1 MPGDFSLLIELNLH
15 TIRSIFAFRKKNMFD
30 KLEKVKQRY
39 NEIAE
44 LLNKPETA
52 NDQKEFR
59 RLSKEYSDLTDIVNA
74 YDEYIKVKAQLEEN
88 KKLLYETNDAE
99 MKELAASEQE
109 ELQNRFDKLEADI
122 KELLVPKDPNDSKNA
137 MLEIRAGTG
146 GDEAAL
152 FAADLY
158 RMYTRF
164 AERIGWKMEIV
175 TYNESSGLGGLKEV
189 IVSVT
194 GKDIYGTLKYESGVH
209 RVQRVPETETQ
220 GRVHTSAA
228 SVAVLP
234 EADEVDIDINPADLK
249 IDVFRSG
256 GAGGQNVN
264 KVETAI
270 RITHIPTG
278 VVVQCQDERS
288 QLKNKQKAM
297 KVLRSRLLEA
307 EIEKHDKET
316 SQKRKL
322 MVGSGDRSDK
332 IRTYNFPQNRL
343 TDHRI
348 GLTMYNLSQVME
360 GDLAELFEKL
370 KIADRAE
377 KLSEE
382 QG

>member
-1 MPGDFSLLIELNLH
+1 
-15 TIRSIFAFRKKNMFD
+15 MFD
-30 KLEKVKQRY
+30 KLEKVKERY
-39 NEIAE
+39 NEISE
-44 LLNKPETA
+44 LLNKPETV

-59 RLSKEYSDLTDIVNA
+59 RLSKEYSDLTEIVNA
-74 YDEYIKVKAQLEEN
+74 YDEYIRVKHGLEEN

-109 ELQNRFDKLEADI
+109 ELQKRFDELEAEI
-122 KELLVPKDPNDSKNA
+122 KELLVPKDPNDGKNA
-137 MLEIRAGTG
+137 ILEIRAGTG
-146 GDEAAL
+146 GEEASL

-158 RMYTRF
+158 RMYTRY
-164 AERIGWKMEIV
+164 AEKKGWKMEIDSF
-175 TYNESSGLGGLKEV
+175 NESGGLGGIKEV
-189 IVSVT
+189 IVSVS
-194 GKDIYGTLKYESGVH
+194 GKDIYGNLKYESGVH

-234 EADEVDIDINPADLK
+234 EADEVDVEINTTDLK

-297 KVLRSRLLEA
+297 KILRSRLLEA
-307 EIEKHDKET
+307 EIERHNREI
-316 SQKRKL
+316 SNKRKI

-332 IRTYNFPQNRL
+332 IRTYNFPQNRI

-348 GLTMYNLSQVME
+348 GLTLYNLSQVIE
-360 GDLAELFEKL
+360 GDLDELIEKL

-377 KLSEE
+377 KLAEE
-382 QG
+382 TA

>member
-1 MPGDFSLLIELNLH
+1 
-15 TIRSIFAFRKKNMFD
+15 MFD

-39 NEIAE
+39 NEISE

-99 MKELAASEQE
+99 MKELAANEQE
-109 ELQNRFDKLEADI
+109 ELQNRFDKLEAEI

-158 RMYTRF
+158 RMYSRF
-164 AERIGWKMEIV
+164 AERIGWKMEVV

-234 EADEVDIDINPADLK
+234 EADEVDIEINPADLK

-382 QG
+382 QV

>member
-1 MPGDFSLLIELNLH
+1 
-15 TIRSIFAFRKKNMFD
+15 MFD
-30 KLEKVKQRY
+30 KLDKVKERY

-44 LLNKPETA
+44 LLNRPETA

-59 RLSKEYSDLTDIVNA
+59 KLSKEYSDLTDIVNA
-74 YDEYIKVKAQLEEN
+74 YDEYVKVKHQLEEN
-88 KKLLYETNDAE
+88 KKLLYETSDAD
-99 MKELAASEQE
+99 MKELAAAEQE
-109 ELQNRFDKLEADI
+109 ELQQRFDKLEADI

-158 RMYTRF
+158 RMYSRY
-164 AERIGWKMEIV
+164 AERIGWKMEVV
-175 TYNESSGLGGLKEV
+175 TYNESSGPGGLKEV

-234 EADEVDIDINPADLK
+234 EADEVDIEINPVDLK

-307 EIEKHDKET
+307 EIEKHEKET

-360 GDLAELFEKL
+360 GDLEELFEKL

-377 KLSEE
+377 KLAEE
-382 QG
+382 QT

>member
-1 MPGDFSLLIELNLH
+1 
-15 TIRSIFAFRKKNMFD
+15 MFD
-30 KLEKVKQRY
+30 KLKKVTTRY

-44 LLNKPETA
+44 LLSRPDAA
-52 NDQKEFR
+52 NDQREYR
-59 RLSKEYSDLTDIVNA
+59 RLSKEYSDLTEIVTKF
-74 YDEYIKVKAQLEEN
+74 DEYEKTKTRLEEN
-88 KKLLYETNDAE
+88 KKLLYETADAE
-99 MKELAASEQE
+99 MKELASAEQE
-109 ELQNRFDKLEADI
+109 ELQQAFEKLEAEI

-137 MLEIRAGTG
+137 ILEIRAGTG

-152 FAADLY
+152 FAADLF
-158 RMYTRF
+158 RMYSRY
-164 AERIGWKMEIV
+164 AEKKGWKMETV
-175 TYNESSGLGGLKEV
+175 TFNESSGLGGLKEV
-189 IVSVT
+189 IINVT
-194 GKDIYGTLKYESGVH
+194 GNDIYGALKYESGVH

-234 EADEVDIDINPADLK
+234 EADEVDIDINTADLK

-270 RITHIPTG
+270 RITHLPTG

-307 EIEKHDKET
+307 EIEKQNQLV

-348 GLTMYNLSQVME
+348 GLTMYNLAQVME
-360 GDLAELFEKL
+360 GDLDELFEKL

-382 QG
+382 SHA

>member
-1 MPGDFSLLIELNLH
+1 
-15 TIRSIFAFRKKNMFD
+15 MFD
-30 KLEKVKQRY
+30 KLEKVKERY

-74 YDEYIKVKAQLEEN
+74 YDEYIKVKHQLEEN

-109 ELQNRFDKLEADI
+109 ELQARFERLESDI

-164 AERIGWKMEIV
+164 AERTGWKMEIV
-175 TYNESSGLGGLKEV
+175 TYNESSIPGGLKEV

-234 EADEVDIDINPADLK
+234 EADEVDIEINPVDLK

-307 EIEKHDKET
+307 EIEKHEKET

-348 GLTMYNLSQVME
+348 GLTMYNLSQIME
-360 GDLAELFEKL
+360 GDLEELFEKL

-377 KLSEE
+377 KLAEE
-382 QG
+382 QV

>member
-1 MPGDFSLLIELNLH
+1 
-15 TIRSIFAFRKKNMFD
+15 MFD

-44 LLNKPETA
+44 LLNKPETI
-52 NDQKEFR
+52 NDQNEFR

-74 YDEYIKVKAQLEEN
+74 YDNYIRVKAQLEEN

-99 MKELAASEQE
+99 MKELASAEQE
-109 ELQNRFDKLEADI
+109 ELQKHFDSLEAEM
-122 KELLVPKDPNDSKNA
+122 KELLIPKDPNDGKNA
-137 MLEIRAGTG
+137 ILEIRAGTG

-158 RMYTRF
+158 RMYTRY
-164 AERIGWKMEIV
+164 AERKGWKMEVV
-175 TYNESSGLGGLKEV
+175 TFNESSGPGGLKEV
-189 IVSVT
+189 IVNVS
-194 GKDIYGTLKYESGVH
+194 GKDIYGALKYESGVH

-234 EADEVDIDINPADLK
+234 EADEVDVEVNPVDLK

-307 EIEKHDKET
+307 EIEKHQRET
-316 SQKRKL
+316 SDKRKL

-348 GLTMYNLSQVME
+348 GLTMYNLSQIME
-360 GDLAELFEKL
+360 GDLEELFEKL
-370 KIADRAE
+370 KIADRSE
-377 KLSEE
+377 KLSED
-382 QG
+382 QAN

>member
-1 MPGDFSLLIELNLH
+1 
-15 TIRSIFAFRKKNMFD
+15 MFD
-30 KLEKVKQRY
+30 KLEKVKERY

-74 YDEYIKVKAQLEEN
+74 YDEYIKVKHQLEEN

-109 ELQNRFDKLEADI
+109 ELQVRFERLESDI

-164 AERIGWKMEIV
+164 AERTGWKMEIV
-175 TYNESSGLGGLKEV
+175 TYNESSIPGGLKEV

-234 EADEVDIDINPADLK
+234 EADEVDIEINPVDLK

-307 EIEKHDKET
+307 EIEKHEKET

-348 GLTMYNLSQVME
+348 GLTMYNLSQIME
-360 GDLAELFEKL
+360 GDLEELFEKL

-377 KLSEE
+377 KLAEE
-382 QG
+382 QV

>member
-1 MPGDFSLLIELNLH
+1 
-15 TIRSIFAFRKKNMFD
+15 MFD
-30 KLEKVKQRY
+30 KLEKVKLRF

-44 LLNKPETA
+44 LLNQPGTA

-74 YDEYIKVKAQLEEN
+74 YDEYVKVKAQLEEN
-88 KKLLYETNDAE
+88 KKLLFETNDAD
-99 MKELAASEQE
+99 MKELASNEQE
-109 ELQNRFDKLEADI
+109 ELQSKYDKLEAEM

-158 RMYTRF
+158 RMYSRF
-164 AERIGWKMEIV
+164 AERIGWKLELV

-189 IVSVT
+189 IVSVS

-234 EADEVDIDINPADLK
+234 EADEVDVEINPVDLK

-270 RITHIPTG
+270 RITHLPTG

-307 EIEKHDKET
+307 EIERHNQAI

-332 IRTYNFPQNRL
+332 IRTYNYPQNRL

-370 KIADRAE
+370 KIADRSE

-382 QG
+382 QV

>member
-1 MPGDFSLLIELNLH
+1 
-15 TIRSIFAFRKKNMFD
+15 MFD

-44 LLNKPETA
+44 LLNKPETIS
-52 NDQKEFR
+52 NQREFR
-59 RLSKEYSDLTDIVNA
+59 KLSKEYSDLTRIVEA
-74 YDEYIKVKAQLEEN
+74 YDEYNIVKLQVEEN
-88 KKLLYETNDAE
+88 RKLLFENLDAD
-99 MKELAASEQE
+99 MKELAKAEQE
-109 ELQNRFDKLEADI
+109 ELDVKITALEVEI
-122 KELLVPKDPNDSKNA
+122 KELLVPKDPNDAKNA
-137 MLEIRAGTG
+137 ILEIRAGTG

-152 FAADLY
+152 FAGDLY
-158 RMYTRF
+158 RMYTRY
-164 AERIGWKMEIV
+164 AEKKGWKMETI
-175 TYNESSGLGGLKEV
+175 TFNESSGPGGLKEV
-189 IVSVT
+189 IIDVS
-194 GKDIYGTLKYESGVH
+194 GNDIYGTLKYESGVH
-209 RVQRVPETETQ
+209 RVQRVPLTETQ

-234 EADEVDIDINPADLK
+234 EADEVDVEINTVDLK

-270 RITHIPTG
+270 RITHLPTG

-297 KVLRSRLLEA
+297 KMLRSRLLEA
-307 EIEKHDKET
+307 EIERTNKLVSD
-316 SQKRKL
+316 KRKL

-332 IRTYNFPQNRL
+332 IRTYNFPQNRV

-348 GLTMYNLSQVME
+348 GLTLYNLAQVID
-360 GDLAELFEKL
+360 GDLDELIEKL

-377 KLSEE
+377 KLSEDNS
-382 QG
+382 

>member
-1 MPGDFSLLIELNLH
+1 LLIELNLH
-15 TIRSIFAFRKKNMFD
+15 SNKGIFVPITDKQYMFD

-39 NEIAE
+39 NEIAD
-44 LLNKPETA
+44 LLNQPGTA
-52 NDQKEFR
+52 NDQREFR
-59 RLSKEYSDLTDIVNA
+59 RLSKEYSDLTEIVNA
-74 YDEYIKVKAQLEEN
+74 YDEYIKVKALLEEN
-88 KKLLYETNDAE
+88 KKLLYETNDIE
-99 MKELAASEQE
+99 MKEMAATEQE
-109 ELQNRFDKLEADI
+109 ELQSRYNSLEAQM

-158 RMYTRF
+158 RMYSRYF
-164 AERIGWKMEIV
+164 EKKGWKIETV
-175 TYNESSGLGGLKEV
+175 TFNESSGPGGLREV
-189 IVSVT
+189 IISVT
-194 GKDIYGTLKYESGVH
+194 GKDIYGALKYESGVH

-234 EADEVDIDINPADLK
+234 EADEVDVEINSTDLK

-307 EIEKHDKET
+307 EIERHNKEIST
-316 SQKRKL
+316 KRKI

-360 GDLAELFEKL
+360 GDLDELFEKL
-370 KIADRAE
+370 KIADRSE

-382 QG
+382 SV

>member
-1 MPGDFSLLIELNLH
+1 
-15 TIRSIFAFRKKNMFD
+15 MFD
-30 KLEKVKQRY
+30 KLEKVKERY

-44 LLNKPETA
+44 LLNKPETIR
-52 NDQKEFR
+52 DQNEFR

-74 YDEYIKVKAQLEEN
+74 YDEYVKVKSQLEVN
-88 KKLLYETNDAE
+88 KKLLFETNDAD
-99 MKELAASEQE
+99 MKELASAEQE
-109 ELQNRFDKLEADI
+109 DLQSKFDKLEAEI

-137 MLEIRAGTG
+137 ILEIRAGTG

-158 RMYTRF
+158 RMYTRY

-175 TYNESSGLGGLKEV
+175 TYNESSGPGGLKEV
-189 IVSVT
+189 IINVT
-194 GKDIYGTLKYESGVH
+194 GKDIYGTIKYESGVH

-234 EADEVDIDINPADLK
+234 EADEVDVIINSVDLK

-270 RITHIPTG
+270 RITHLPTG

-297 KVLRSRLLEA
+297 KVLRSRILEA
-307 EIEKHDKET
+307 EIEKQNQLV

-348 GLTMYNLSQVME
+348 GLTMYNLAQVME
-360 GDLAELFEKL
+360 GDLEELFEKL

-382 QG
+382 QT

>member
-1 MPGDFSLLIELNLH
+1 
-15 TIRSIFAFRKKNMFD
+15 MFD

-44 LLNKPETA
+44 LLNKPETV
-52 NDQKEFR
+52 NNQKEFR
-59 RLSKEYSDLTDIVNA
+59 KLSKEYSELSDLVNT
-74 YDEYIKVKAQLEEN
+74 YEEYVKVKQQFEDN
-88 KKLLYETNDAE
+88 KKLLYETSDAE
-99 MKELAASEQE
+99 LKTLAESENE
-109 ELQNRFDKLEADI
+109 ELQNRIEKLESEI

-137 MLEIRAGTG
+137 ILEIRAGTG
-146 GDEAAL
+146 GEEAAL

-158 RMYTRF
+158 RMYSRY
-164 AERIGWKMEIV
+164 AEKKGWKIEIE
-175 TYNESSGLGGLKEV
+175 TFNESSGLGGIKEV
-189 IVSVT
+189 IAT
-194 GKDIYGTLKYESGVH
+194 INGKDVYGTLKYESGVH

-234 EADEVDIDINPADLK
+234 EADEVDVEINPADLK
-249 IDVFRSG
+249 IDVYRSG

-270 RITHIPTG
+270 RITHIPSG

-297 KVLRSRLLEA
+297 KILRSRLLEA
-307 EIEKHDKET
+307 EIEKHNREIST
-316 SQKRKL
+316 KRKL

-348 GLTMYNLSQVME
+348 GLTMYNLSQIME
-360 GDLAELFEKL
+360 GDLEELFEKL
-370 KIADRAE
+370 KFADRAE
-377 KLSEE
+377 KLAE
-382 QG
+382 QQ

>member
-1 MPGDFSLLIELNLH
+1 
-15 TIRSIFAFRKKNMFD
+15 MFD
-30 KLEKVKQRY
+30 KLEKAKERY
-39 NEIAE
+39 KEITE
-44 LLNKPETA
+44 LLNKPETIA
-52 NDQKEFR
+52 DQNEFR
-59 RLSKEYSDLTDIVNA
+59 KLSKEYSELTDIVKA
-74 YDEYIKVKAQLEEN
+74 YDEYNRLKAELEAN
-88 KKLLYETNDAE
+88 RKLQYDNTDTD
-99 MKELAASEQE
+99 MKELALAE
-109 ELQNRFDKLEADI
+109 EAELVPKFEKIEADL

-137 MLEIRAGTG
+137 ILEIRAGTG

-158 RMYTRF
+158 RMYSRY
-164 AERIGWKMEIV
+164 AEKVGWKMEVI
-175 TYNESSGLGGLKEV
+175 TFNESSGPGGIKEV
-189 IVSVT
+189 VINIS
-194 GKDIYGTLKYESGVH
+194 GKDIYGTIKYESGVH
-209 RVQRVPETETQ
+209 RVQRVPLTETQ

-234 EADEVDIDINPADLK
+234 EADEVDVDINPVDLK

-288 QLKNKQKAM
+288 QLKNKMKAM

-307 EIEKHDKET
+307 EIEKQNKLVSD
-316 SQKRKL
+316 KRKL

-332 IRTYNFPQNRL
+332 IRTYNYPQNRV

-348 GLTMYNLSQVME
+348 GLTLYNLAQVME
-360 GDLAELFEKL
+360 GDIEELLEKL
-370 KIADRAE
+370 KIADRSQL
-377 KLSEE
+377 LSEE
-382 QG
+382 KV

>member
-1 MPGDFSLLIELNLH
+1 
-15 TIRSIFAFRKKNMFD
+15 MFD
-30 KLEKVKQRY
+30 KLEKVKERY

-74 YDEYIKVKAQLEEN
+74 YDEYIKVKHQLEEN

-109 ELQNRFDKLEADI
+109 ELQARFVRLESDI

-164 AERIGWKMEIV
+164 AERTGWKMEIV
-175 TYNESSGLGGLKEV
+175 TYNESSIPGGLKEV

-234 EADEVDIDINPADLK
+234 EADEVDIEINPVDLK

-307 EIEKHDKET
+307 EIEKHEKET

-348 GLTMYNLSQVME
+348 GLTMYNLSQIME
-360 GDLAELFEKL
+360 GDLEELFEKL

-377 KLSEE
+377 KLAEE
-382 QG
+382 QV

>member
-1 MPGDFSLLIELNLH
+1 
-15 TIRSIFAFRKKNMFD
+15 MFD

-44 LLNKPETA
+44 LLNKPETV
-52 NDQKEFR
+52 NDQKEYR

-74 YDEYIKVKAQLEEN
+74 YDEYLRVKSRLEEN

-109 ELQNRFDKLEADI
+109 ELQNKFDKLEAEI
-122 KELLVPKDPNDSKNA
+122 KELLIPKDPNDSKNA

-175 TYNESSGLGGLKEV
+175 TYNESSGPGGLKEV
-189 IVSVT
+189 IVSVS

-234 EADEVDIDINPADLK
+234 EADEVDVEVNSVDLK

-307 EIEKHDKET
+307 EIEKQNQLV

-360 GDLAELFEKL
+360 GDLEELFEKL
-370 KIADRAE
+370 KIADRSE

-382 QG
+382 Q

>member
-1 MPGDFSLLIELNLH
+1 
-15 TIRSIFAFRKKNMFD
+15 MFD
-30 KLEKVKQRY
+30 KLEKVKERY

-74 YDEYIKVKAQLEEN
+74 YDEYIKVKHQLEEN

-109 ELQNRFDKLEADI
+109 ELQARFERLEADI

-164 AERIGWKMEIV
+164 AERTGWKMEIV
-175 TYNESSGLGGLKEV
+175 TYNESSIPGGLKEV

-234 EADEVDIDINPADLK
+234 EADEVDIEINPVDLK

-307 EIEKHDKET
+307 EIEKHEKET

-348 GLTMYNLSQVME
+348 GLTMYNLSQIME
-360 GDLAELFEKL
+360 GDLEELFEKL

-377 KLSEE
+377 KLAEE
-382 QG
+382 QV

>member
-1 MPGDFSLLIELNLH
+1 
-15 TIRSIFAFRKKNMFD
+15 MFD
-30 KLEKVKQRY
+30 KLEKVKERY

-74 YDEYIKVKAQLEEN
+74 YDEYIKVKHQLEEN

-109 ELQNRFDKLEADI
+109 ELQARFERLEADI

-164 AERIGWKMEIV
+164 AESTGWKMEIV
-175 TYNESSGLGGLKEV
+175 TYNESSIPGGLKEV

-234 EADEVDIDINPADLK
+234 EADEVDIEINPVDLK

-307 EIEKHDKET
+307 EIEKHEKET

-348 GLTMYNLSQVME
+348 GLTMYNLSQIME
-360 GDLAELFEKL
+360 GDLEELFEKL

-377 KLSEE
+377 KLAEE
-382 QG
+382 QV

>member
-1 MPGDFSLLIELNLH
+1 
-15 TIRSIFAFRKKNMFD
+15 MFD
-30 KLEKVKQRY
+30 KLERVKQRY
-39 NEIAE
+39 NEIAD
-44 LLNKPETA
+44 LLNQPGTA
-52 NDQKEFR
+52 NDQREFR
-59 RLSKEYSDLTDIVNA
+59 RLSKEYSDLTEIVNA
-74 YDEYIKVKAQLEEN
+74 YDEYIKVKALLEEN
-88 KKLLYETNDAE
+88 KKLLYETNDIE
-99 MKELAASEQE
+99 MKEMAATEQE
-109 ELQNRFDKLEADI
+109 ELQSRYNSLEAQM

-158 RMYTRF
+158 RMYSRYF
-164 AERIGWKMEIV
+164 EKKGWKTETV
-175 TYNESSGLGGLKEV
+175 TFNESSGLGGLREV

-194 GKDIYGTLKYESGVH
+194 GKDIYGALKYESGVH

-234 EADEVDIDINPADLK
+234 EADEVDIDINPSDLK

-307 EIEKHDKET
+307 EIERHDREVST
-316 SQKRKL
+316 KRKL

-360 GDLAELFEKL
+360 GDLDELFEKL
-370 KIADRAE
+370 KIADRSE

-382 QG
+382 SV

>member
-1 MPGDFSLLIELNLH
+1 
-15 TIRSIFAFRKKNMFD
+15 MFD

-74 YDEYIKVKAQLEEN
+74 YDGYIRVKAQLEEN

-109 ELQNRFDKLEADI
+109 ELQGRFDKLEAEI

-234 EADEVDIDINPADLK
+234 EADEVDIEINPVDLK

-382 QG
+382 Q

>member
-1 MPGDFSLLIELNLH
+1 
-15 TIRSIFAFRKKNMFD
+15 MFD

-44 LLNKPETA
+44 LLNKPETMS
-52 NDQKEFR
+52 DQKEFR
-59 RLSKEYSDLTDIVNA
+59 RLSKEYSDLTEIVNA
-74 YDEYIKVKAQLEEN
+74 YDEYNSIKQQLEEN
-88 KKLLYETNDAE
+88 KKLLYETSDSE
-99 MKELAASEQE
+99 MKELAIAEKE
-109 ELQNRFDKLEADI
+109 ELEGKFTEFENLI

-146 GDEAAL
+146 GEEAAL

-158 RMYTRF
+158 RMYTRY
-164 AERIGWKMEIV
+164 AEKKGWKMETV
-175 TYNESSGLGGLKEV
+175 TFNESSGLGGLKEV

-209 RVQRVPETETQ
+209 RVQRVPETEAQ

-234 EADEVDIDINPADLK
+234 EADEVDVEINPTDLK

-297 KVLRSRLLEA
+297 KILRSRLLEA
-307 EIEKHDKET
+307 EIEKHDKEI
-316 SQKRKL
+316 SKKRKL

-332 IRTYNFPQNRL
+332 IRTYNFPQNRV

-348 GLTMYNLSQVME
+348 GLTLYNLSQIIE
-360 GDLAELFEKL
+360 GDLDELIEKL
-370 KIADRAE
+370 KIADRSE
-377 KLSEE
+377 QLSMSNE
-382 QG
+382 Q

>member
-1 MPGDFSLLIELNLH
+1 
-15 TIRSIFAFRKKNMFD
+15 MFD
-30 KLEKVKQRY
+30 KLEKVKERY

-44 LLNKPETA
+44 LLNKPETIA
-52 NDQKEFR
+52 DQREFR
-59 RLSKEYSDLTDIVNA
+59 RLSKEYSDLAGIVEA
-74 YDEYIKVKAQLEEN
+74 YDQYNKVKAQVEEN
-88 KKLLYETNDAE
+88 RKLLFENLDAD
-99 MKELAASEQE
+99 MKELAKAEQE
-109 ELQNRFDKLEADI
+109 ELDVKLTTLEAEI
-122 KELLVPKDPNDSKNA
+122 KELLVPKDPNDAKNA
-137 MLEIRAGTG
+137 ILEIRAGTG

-158 RMYTRF
+158 RMYTRYG
-164 AERIGWKMEIV
+164 ESKGWKMETI
-175 TYNESSGLGGLKEV
+175 TFNESSGLGGLKEV
-189 IVSVT
+189 ILDVS

-209 RVQRVPETETQ
+209 RVQRVPLTETQ

-234 EADEVDIDINPADLK
+234 EADEVDVEINTNDLK

-297 KVLRSRLLEA
+297 KMLRSRLLEA
-307 EIEKHDKET
+307 EIERTNKLVSD
-316 SQKRKL
+316 KRKL

-332 IRTYNFPQNRL
+332 IRTYNFPQNRV

-348 GLTMYNLSQVME
+348 GLTLYNLSQIIE
-360 GDLAELFEKL
+360 GNLDELIEKL

-377 KLSEE
+377 KLSEDNA
-382 QG
+382 

>member
-1 MPGDFSLLIELNLH
+1 
-15 TIRSIFAFRKKNMFD
+15 MFD
-30 KLEKVKQRY
+30 KLIKVKERY
-39 NEIAE
+39 KEISE

-52 NDQKEFR
+52 NNQIEFR
-59 RLSKEYSDLTDIVNA
+59 KLSKEYSELTEIVNA
-74 YDEYIKVKAQLEEN
+74 YDDYNKIKQMLDDN
-88 KKLLYETNDAE
+88 KKLLYETSDAE
-99 MKELAASEQE
+99 MKELALAEQE
-109 ELQNRFDKLEADI
+109 ELQKKFETLESEI

-146 GDEAAL
+146 GEEAAL

-158 RMYTRF
+158 RMYSRY
-164 AERIGWKMEIV
+164 AEKKGWKMEV
-175 TYNESSGLGGLKEV
+175 VSFNESSGLGGIKEA
-189 IVSVT
+189 IISVT
-194 GKDIYGTLKYESGVH
+194 GKDIYGNLKYESGVH
-209 RVQRVPETETQ
+209 RVQRVPQTEAQ

-234 EADEVDIDINPADLK
+234 EADEVDVEINPNDLK

-297 KVLRSRLLEA
+297 KILRSRLLEA
-307 EIEKHDKET
+307 EIEKHDKEI
-316 SQKRKL
+316 SEQRKS
-322 MVGSGDRSDK
+322 MVRSGDRSDK
-332 IRTYNFPQNRL
+332 IRTYNFPQNRV

-348 GLTMYNLSQVME
+348 GLTLYNLTQIID
-360 GDLAELFEKL
+360 GDLDELIEKL

-377 KLSEE
+377 KLAEE
-382 QG
+382 NA

>member
-1 MPGDFSLLIELNLH
+1 
-15 TIRSIFAFRKKNMFD
+15 MFD
-30 KLEKVKQRY
+30 KLEKVKERY

-74 YDEYIKVKAQLEEN
+74 YEEYVKVKHQLEEN
-88 KKLLYETNDAE
+88 KKLLYETSDSE
-99 MKELAASEQE
+99 MKELAATEQE
-109 ELQNRFDKLEADI
+109 ELQNRFDKIEADI

-152 FAADLY
+152 FASDLY

-175 TYNESSGLGGLKEV
+175 TYSESSIPGGLKEV
-189 IVSVT
+189 IVSVN
-194 GKDIYGTLKYESGVH
+194 GKDIYGTIKYESGVH

-234 EADEVDIDINPADLK
+234 EADEVDVEINPADLK

-307 EIEKHDKET
+307 EIERHDKET

-348 GLTMYNLSQVME
+348 GLTMYNLSQIME
-360 GDLAELFEKL
+360 GDLTELFEKL

-382 QG
+382 SV